1 MDICRAKM
9 KRMDPRGEVQVVC
22 CSAHVPRRL
31 RFLGPATW
39 TWTPTTSPLFWS
51 DGSPKATRP
60 RRTTTH
66 THTGDPQGT
75 ADRPP
80 KDSTETVISHKALP
94 QGIVPVI
101 GLCPLP
107 PRFVNQISLLPW
119 SQRLEHSSQNRP
131 PSSCTPATMTAF
143 SRACASYPLCY
154 SLTQPGPRAQQPL
167 CPSSLASARVI
178 AELPCAVCATAQ
190 RLQNGWRLPQWGW
203 ARYVAIRILSL
214 RCPISHPS
222 MHPATSQRVHRRLSH
237 SG

>member
-1 MDICRAKM
+1 MFAAVHMFQEDYDFWGQPHGPGHPPPLPSFGATGRQKRRGPDAQPRTRTRATH
-9 KRMDPRGEVQVVC
+9 RGQ
-22 CSAHVPRRL
+22 RTDR
-31 RFLGPATW
+31 
-39 TWTPTTSPLFWS
+39 
-51 DGSPKATRP
+51 
-60 RRTTTH
+60 RRTAQKLSLVTKLY
-66 THTGDPQGT
+66 P
-75 ADRPP
+75 R
-80 KDSTETVISHKALP
+80 
-94 QGIVPVI
+94 VPVI

-119 SQRLEHSSQNRP
+119 SQRREHSSQNRP

-167 CPSSLASARVI
+167 CPRSLASARVI